1 MSPTQ
6 PSDDQLRR
14 QIEVAAAEHFPVDK
28 IEDRIATSLLAT
40 GTFQDDLTATELAII
55 LRNMVYT
62 MFGQHKVG
70 GRDLHLIHNI
80 PSMRVRIYNGQA
92 KVKFIVHIHKPIVA
106 FIKFQYTL
114 INDPVSIRSNLRVKQ
129 GSLVVKQDIRRY
141 DLKAKAALAAID
153 IESMAKKE
161 LNDPAAVIT
170 ATLPSQLRKR
180 GAEGRFTDLRLAL
193 VDCHLRVYLEG
204 EFERVQRR

>member
-6 PSDDQLRR
+6 PSDEQLRR
-14 QIEVAAAEHFPVDK
+14 QIEAAAAKHYPVDK
-28 IEDRIATSLLAT
+28 IEDRIAKSLLAY
-40 GTFQDDLTATELAII
+40 GSFQDDLTATELAII

-62 MFGQHKVG
+62 MFAQHKVG

-80 PSMRVRIYNGQA
+80 PSMRVRIQNDQA
-92 KVKFIVHIHKPIVA
+92 KIKFIVHLHKPIVA

-114 INDPVSIRSNLRVKQ
+114 INDPVSIQSNLRVKQ
-129 GSLVVKQDIRRY
+129 GSLAITQDTRRF
-141 DLKAKAALAAID
+141 DLKAKAALTAID

-170 ATLPSQLRKR
+170 ATLPSQLKKR
-180 GAEGRFTDLRLAL
+180 GAVGKFTDIRLSL
-193 VDCHLRVYLEG
+193 VDCHLKVFLEG
-204 EFERVQRR
+204 KFERA